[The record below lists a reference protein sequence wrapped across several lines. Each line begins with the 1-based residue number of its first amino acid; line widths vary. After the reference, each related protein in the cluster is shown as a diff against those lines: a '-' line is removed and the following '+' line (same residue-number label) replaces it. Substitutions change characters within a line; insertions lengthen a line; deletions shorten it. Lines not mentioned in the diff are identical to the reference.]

1 LQLDIVNQNYVSP
14 ENLDKQMAV
23 TEIIAADF
31 SSHGDW
37 LSTVEMW
44 DDKVMSPEMRLYSTS
59 LSTIVLVVLTTVN
72 FGGCGGSVI
81 SAGTIHDLRRVKVP
95 GTGPL

>member
-44 DDKVMSPEMRLYSTS
+44 DDKVINIDTFNDINID
-59 LSTIVLVVLTTVN
+59 TKN
-72 FGGCGGSVI
+72 VI
-81 SAGTIHDLRRVKVP
+81 KYRHL
-95 GTGPL
+95 

>member
-1 LQLDIVNQNYVSP
+1 MTLILTPKMSLNIDTFNDINTDTKNIVNQNYVSP

-37 LSTVEMW
+37 LSTVEIW
-44 DDKVMSPEMRLYSTS
+44 DDKVMSPEMRLKFWKFKEETQ
-59 LSTIVLVVLTTVN
+59 
-72 FGGCGGSVI
+72 
-81 SAGTIHDLRRVKVP
+81 R
-95 GTGPL
+95 

>member
-1 LQLDIVNQNYVSP
+1 MFFLSFSLLQLDIVNQNYVSP

-44 DDKVMSPEMRLYSTS
+44 DDKIMSPEMRLKFWKFKEETQ
-59 LSTIVLVVLTTVN
+59 
-72 FGGCGGSVI
+72 
-81 SAGTIHDLRRVKVP
+81 R
-95 GTGPL
+95 